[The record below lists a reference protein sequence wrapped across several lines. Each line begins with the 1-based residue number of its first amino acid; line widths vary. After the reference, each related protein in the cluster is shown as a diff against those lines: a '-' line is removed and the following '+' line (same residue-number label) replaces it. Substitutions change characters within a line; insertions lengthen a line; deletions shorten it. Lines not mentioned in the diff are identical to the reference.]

1 VQAPTSVGPPRVG
14 RGSAAAGAGAG
25 AGAAGGPPHDSGDA
39 VDVSNVSVD
48 ELSALFS
55 LKDAGKVEEQF
66 AGEYKLDCTLA

>member
-1 VQAPTSVGPPRVG
+1 
-14 RGSAAAGAGAG
+14 
-25 AGAAGGPPHDSGDA
+25 